1 MGRLDNHGPRKRT
14 FLTLLLISLLLI
26 FGLGYFFSFLPF
38 IELSEISPFLPRVM
52 SWFFLFLVFLAVA
65 VLSLLVITI
74 ILEKEILFSKK
85 LRGIVI
91 KWVFPLVVFVGR
103 MLGISKEKVQQ
114 SFIEVN
120 NRLVHAN
127 FLKRKPERI
136 LVLLPHC
143 IQSSKCT
150 YRLTGELINCHRCGA
165 CAIDDLLRFS
175 EEFRTE
181 ISVATGG
188 TLARRI
194 IVQKRPE
201 AIIAVA
207 CERDLTSGIQDSYPL
222 PVLGILLDDRPQ
234 GPCINTQVDTALIRD
249 ALKFLVKQP

>member
-1 MGRLDNHGPRKRT
+1 MGQLDNPRPKKRT
-14 FLTLLLISLLLI
+14 FLTLLLISLLII
-26 FGLGYFFSFLPF
+26 FGLGYIFYFLPF
-38 IELSEISPFLPRVM
+38 VKLSEISPILPKAM
-52 SWFFLFLVFLAVA
+52 SWVFLSFFLLAAA
-65 VLSLLVITI
+65 VIFLLVITI
-74 ILEKEILFSKK
+74 ILEREVLFSKK

-103 MLGISKEKVQQ
+103 LIGISKEKVQQ

-143 IQSSKCT
+143 IQSSKCS
-150 YRLTGELINCHRCGA
+150 YRLTGELINCQRCGA
-165 CAIDDLLRFS
+165 CAIDDLLGFS
-175 EEFRTE
+175 EEFQTE

-194 IVQKRPE
+194 IVQKRPQ

-234 GPCINTQVDTALIRD
+234 GPCINTQVDTALIRE
-249 ALKFLVKQP
+249 ALKFLAKQP